1 MIITFNV
8 ETLNPD
14 TNPPLKTSFITFEVT
29 IATFKNQLKMVVSK
43 ERLGKTDV
51 EKVGWMFET
60 RYIILARYIGHSE
73 EKKCFIGKRFCI
85 SVLQI
90 FSSTLLFISWFH
102 GFVYSLKVHGYGY

>member
-51 EKVGWMFET
+51 EKVG
-60 RYIILARYIGHSE
+60 
-73 EKKCFIGKRFCI
+73 
-85 SVLQI
+85 
-90 FSSTLLFISWFH
+90 
-102 GFVYSLKVHGYGY
+102 